1 MAASLFGVS
10 CCNLGPLLIS
20 CVVLLA
26 ARLVFGVY
34 GKDAKNISCLD
45 SRDVAAS
52 ICRVIVPDKATVVRR

>member
-45 SRDVAAS
+45 SRDVLLAF
-52 ICRVIVPDKATVVRR
+52 VVLLFPIKLPS